1 MASSTAQAKTE
12 FVPSGFFVLRSPLLS
27 FDELLGW
34 SDGLEASVSLHNAA
48 RLEDAVAADR
58 AKLHVR
64 LRATI
69 TRPEVREALFVASPH
84 LEESI
89 DIWLRDPKSD
99 RGKGL
104 EQAMVRYFLRMAGR
118 ATPFGLC
125 AGCSVGIPGDA
136 TRLVLDA
143 ESHWKRRT
151 HLDMDYLSALTDALA
166 ADPKLRKIFLYRPNS
181 SLYRAAGR
189 LRYAESYMEEKE
201 QKRSHSYRL
210 VAVDATETLNAVLG

>member
-1 MASSTAQAKTE
+1 MASSTAQQKAE

-27 FDELLGW
+27 TDELRNW
-34 SDGLEASVSLHNAA
+34 SDGLEASASLTDSA

-125 AGCSVGIPGDA
+125 AGCSVGILGDA
-136 TRLVLDA
+136 TR
-143 ESHWKRRT
+143 SHTGSGARIWT
-151 HLDMDYLSALTDALA
+151 WTIS
-166 ADPKLRKIFLYRPNS
+166 LR
-181 SLYRAAGR
+181 
-189 LRYAESYMEEKE
+189 
-201 QKRSHSYRL
+201 
-210 VAVDATETLNAVLG
+210 